1 MSGRE
6 EHTHEGCQPGTL
18 AVRHKGRQPAAVCA
32 VCRRCVEAL
41 ASLPPPRARE
51 CVCSNQQRC
60 RPNSAAAPTPT
71 PTPTQLTQGAG
82 SSGVGQRNVVGGG
95 LIAVV
100 CGGECGVCG
109 VHERG
114 QRGGHICQ
122 QAASSGHLCVS
133 VPPFTPCGLHRLLHT
148 FTQQTA
154 SPGGG
159 RGAAEQQGAGAE
171 RQEESGGLHVLCG
184 GWLLAGETRR
194 APRGEMSVREWR
206 LCLQRSTKRA

>member
-1 MSGRE
+1 MVW
-6 EHTHEGCQPGTL
+6 GCQGGRNTHTRGVSQAPWRCDTRGGSRRPCVQCAG
-18 AVRHKGRQPAAVCA
+18 AVWRLWRRYHPPVRVSACA
-32 VCRRCVEAL
+32 
-41 ASLPPPRARE
+41 
-51 CVCSNQQRC
+51 QT
-60 RPNSAAAPTPT
+60 NSAAAPTPT
-71 PTPTQLTQGAG
+71 KPQLTQGAG